1 MLMINNNISATPL
14 VSVLVATYNQSG
26 VVEETLQ
33 SIAKQSYKNIEII
46 ISDDCSADGTQDIL
60 TRFAKNHPEVILF
73 LQPKNLGITANYNF
87 LAEKSRGKYVAI
99 FSGDDVML
107 PEKIERQVNVLQ
119 SDDKSSFCHHA
130 VTVLDYHSNVAGK
143 VITRKYENN
152 ITSIHDVLRGFG
164 IPGSMSVMY
173 RKSMVENPVWDS
185 SIRVAS
191 DWLQIIKLTMA
202 GRGLYLDESLCFYR
216 QDGAYN
222 GKDPSTYETDF
233 IRTIEIAELM
243 FSTPGDSI
251 NKSCRFAKS
260 RYQLG
265 AAFRCLMRNDA
276 VGCRLLLTYPMT
288 TIKFFLPSVFV
299 GLLSYLRLPTKILKK
314 CKAAVRSFI

>member
-130 VTVLDYHSNVAGK
+130 VTVLDYRSNVAGK

-233 IRTIEIAELM
+233 INTIEAVRNIYAM
-243 FSTPGDSI
+243 P
-251 NKSCRFAKS
+251 
-260 RYQLG
+260 
-265 AAFRCLMRNDA
+265 NDA
-276 VGCRLLLTYPMT
+276 VSKSCDYALRRYSLGAGYRRLIVGDRIKARYLFKTAMLDAKLFALALILCGCT
-288 TIKFFLPSVFV
+288 FLSVNPEI
-299 GLLSYLRLPTKILKK
+299 LLRLKKI
-314 CKAAVRSFI
+314 VRS